1 MNSNDTLYHKIKQ
14 IKDDKFNV
22 ELLQHYNLSLQIG
35 SFDFRIAVVDNRD
48 HRCMIMESYHLP
60 ASSNKISALAS
71 IFEDHHFLKAG
82 FWNSVKVAFKNNKFS
97 LVPASLFDR
106 ESLKDYL
113 NINTA
118 TKNDTFFYYKH
129 DKLKAVNVFAAPT
142 ELVTFFNRAYPG
154 TTLHF
159 LHQESLLIEG
169 INKYQDYSFNK
180 NMALVLEEAA
190 INIFV
195 HEEQQLLYANRFEV
209 TAPEK
214 MMRYVMTVMH
224 ELQLDQYDTRTI
236 VWGDIDANSPAFEVL
251 QNYIFNISF
260 GGKLPIIH
268 YGYVFDEIEDHQ
280 YFDLF
285 SINLCD

>member
-1 MNSNDTLYHKIKQ
+1 
-14 IKDDKFNV
+14 
-22 ELLQHYNLSLQIG
+22 
-35 SFDFRIAVVDNRD
+35 
-48 HRCMIMESYHLP
+48 
-60 ASSNKISALAS
+60 
-71 IFEDHHFLKAG
+71 
-82 FWNSVKVAFKNNKFS
+82 KNNKFS

-113 NINTA
+113 NINAA

-180 NMALVLEEAA
+180 NMALVLEEGA

-209 TAPEK
+209 KAPEK
-214 MMRYVMTVMH
+214 MMQYVMTVMH
-224 ELQLDQYDTRTI
+224 
-236 VWGDIDANSPAFEVL
+236 
-251 QNYIFNISF
+251 
-260 GGKLPIIH
+260 
-268 YGYVFDEIEDHQ
+268 
-280 YFDLF
+280 
-285 SINLCD
+285 